1 MEFIVNID
9 YNYIVNGGMYM
20 PVQSTTFQK
29 PKSLRNTSAAIS
41 TSSIQLDP
49 TMAGQAIVDGL
60 KYLKNRLNWSGSK
73 IASILHLPANT
84 VNTWLKNGIVPI
96 TSNVLQPDIQL
107 IIHLLA
113 IHRSLEAM
121 FNDPLHQQEWLAS
134 LHPELNRIPEN
145 MMSESI
151 DGLIFIRQ
159 YLDYVR
165 GRGA

>member
-1 MEFIVNID
+1 
-9 YNYIVNGGMYM
+9 M
-20 PVQSTTFQK
+20 PISIPENKK
-29 PKSLRNTSAAIS
+29 PRSLRGESSLLGTTS
-41 TSSIQLDP
+41 LKFDP
-49 TMAGQAIVDGL
+49 LLAGQAIVDGL
-60 KYLKNRLNWSGSK
+60 EYLKKRLDWSGTK
-73 IASILHLPANT
+73 IANVLHLPPNT

-96 TSNVLQPDIQL
+96 GNGLLQPDIQA

-121 FNDPLHQQEWLAS
+121 FDDSFHQCIWLATP
-134 LHPELNRIPEN
+134 HPELNVIPEKL
-145 MMSESI
+145 MGESI